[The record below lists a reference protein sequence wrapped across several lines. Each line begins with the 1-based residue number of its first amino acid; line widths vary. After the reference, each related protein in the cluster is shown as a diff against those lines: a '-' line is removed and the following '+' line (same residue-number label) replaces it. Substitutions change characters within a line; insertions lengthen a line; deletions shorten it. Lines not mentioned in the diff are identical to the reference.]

1 MSLKIEAGELTAAIK
16 MVKKECDG
24 VKEMTAYEINKLA
37 VQIVVASNMFDS
49 AALIS
54 ESIDALVDS

>member
-16 MVKKECDG
+16 MVKKEGDG

-37 VQIVVASNMFDS
+37 VQIVMASNMFDS